1 MKPDSVDKWTFVS
14 DLAFMSKLR
23 KDAEENRAVILEAAD
38 LVFASHGITVPLDLV
53 CQQAG
58 VGRATLYR
66 HFPDRHHLIVAL
78 LERGIEETAAK
89 AVELGDRDDA
99 FFVLLRFH
107 AERIHARSS
116 LIDYWRVLD
125 RNAPE
130 VRRVRERFHQIFLPL
145 IFRAVEAG
153 TCRPDVQVEDVTL
166 LVSMLGS
173 ALRGRS
179 ADEQAR
185 LSLRAFELI
194 IEGLRPRP
202 IAHSAVAK

>member
-1 MKPDSVDKWTFVS
+1 
-14 DLAFMSKLR
+14 MSKLR
-23 KDAEENRAVILEAAD
+23 KDAEENRSEILAAAD
-38 LVFASHGITVPLDLV
+38 LVFAAHGVTAPLDLI
-53 CQQAG
+53 CQKAA

-78 LERGIEETAAK
+78 LEQGIEETAAK
-89 AVELGDRDDA
+89 AIELGDQDDA

-116 LIDYWRVLD
+116 LVDYWRVLD

-130 VRRVRERFHQIFLPL
+130 VQRVRERFYRIFSPL
-145 IFRAVEAG
+145 IVRAVAAG
-153 TCRPDVQVEDVTL
+153 ACRPDIQVEDVTL

-173 ALRGRS
+173 ALRGRT
-179 ADEQAR
+179 AEEQGR

-194 IEGLRPRP
+194 IKGLRPRSGEQ
-202 IAHSAVAK
+202 A

>member
-1 MKPDSVDKWTFVS
+1 
-14 DLAFMSKLR
+14 MSKLR
-23 KDAEENRAVILEAAD
+23 KDAEENRSAILKAAD
-38 LVFASHGITVPLDLV
+38 RVFASHGITVPLDLV
-53 CQQAG
+53 CQEAG

-78 LERGIEETAAK
+78 LEQGLEETAAK
-89 AVELGDRDDA
+89 AVELGERDDA

-153 TCRPDVQVEDVTL
+153 TCRPDIQVEDVTL

-185 LSLRAFELI
+185 LGLRAFELMV
-194 IEGLRPRP
+194 EGLRPR
-202 IAHSAVAK
+202 AGASSRGAA

>member
-1 MKPDSVDKWTFVS
+1 ME
-14 DLAFMSKLR
+14 AMSKLR
-23 KDAEENRAVILEAAD
+23 RDAEENRSVILEAAD
-38 LVFASHGITVPLDLV
+38 LVFANHGITVPLDLV

-78 LERGIEETAAK
+78 LERGLEETAAK

-107 AERIHARSS
+107 AERIHSRSS
-116 LIDYWRVLD
+116 LVDYWRVLD
-125 RNAPE
+125 RHAPE
-130 VRRVRERFHQIFLPL
+130 VRRVRERFHQIFSPL

-153 TCRPDVQVEDVTL
+153 TCRSDIQVEDVTL

-185 LSLRAFELI
+185 LSLRIFELMV
-194 IEGLRPRP
+194 EGLRPRTTVGP
-202 IAHSAVAK
+202 AVPA

>member
-1 MKPDSVDKWTFVS
+1 MT
-14 DLAFMSKLR
+14 KLR
-23 KDAEENRAVILEAAD
+23 RDAEENRSVILEAAD

-99 FFVLLRFH
+99 FFVLLHFH

-116 LIDYWRVLD
+116 LTDYWRVLD

-130 VRRVRERFHQIFLPL
+130 VRRVRERFHQIFSPL

-153 TCRPDVQVEDVTL
+153 TCRPDIQVEDVTL

-179 ADEQAR
+179 TDERAR

-194 IEGLRPRP
+194 IEGLRPRS
-202 IAHSAVAK
+202 IAHPPVAK

>member
-1 MKPDSVDKWTFVS
+1 M
-14 DLAFMSKLR
+14 AKLR
-23 KDAEENRAVILEAAD
+23 KDAEENRSAILKAAD
-38 LVFASHGITVPLDLV
+38 LVFAGHGITVPLDLV
-53 CQQAG
+53 CQEAG

-78 LERGIEETAAK
+78 LEQSIEETAAK
-89 AVELGDRDDA
+89 AVELGDRQDA
-99 FFVLLRFH
+99 FFVLLRVH
-107 AERIHARSS
+107 AERIHAHSS

-130 VRRVRERFHQIFLPL
+130 VRRVRERFHQIFSPL

-153 TCRPDVQVEDVTL
+153 TCRPDMQVEDVTL

-185 LSLRAFELI
+185 LGLRAFELLV
-194 IEGLRPRP
+194 EGLRPR
-202 IAHSAVAK
+202 VALPSEATP

>member
-1 MKPDSVDKWTFVS
+1 MT
-14 DLAFMSKLR
+14 KLR
-23 KDAEENRAVILEAAD
+23 RDAEENRAVILAAAD

-78 LERGIEETAAK
+78 LERGLEETAAK
-89 AVELGDRDDA
+89 AIELGDQEDA

-107 AERIHARSS
+107 AERIHSRSS
-116 LIDYWRVLD
+116 LVDYWRVLD
-125 RNAPE
+125 RGAPE
-130 VRRVRERFHQIFLPL
+130 VRRVRERFHQIFSPL

-153 TCRPDVQVEDVTL
+153 TCRPDIQVEDVTL

-179 ADEQAR
+179 AEEQAR
-185 LSLRAFELI
+185 LSLRAFELLV
-194 IEGLRPRP
+194 EGLRPR
-202 IAHSAVAK
+202 SAGHAQAAT

>member
-1 MKPDSVDKWTFVS
+1 MI
-14 DLAFMSKLR
+14 KLR
-23 KDAEENRAVILEAAD
+23 RDAEENHSDILDAAD
-38 LVFASHGITVPLDLV
+38 IIFASQGITAPLDLV
-53 CQQAG
+53 CQKAG

-89 AVELGDRDDA
+89 AAKLGDRDDA

-125 RNAPE
+125 RAAPE
-130 VRRVRERFHQIFLPL
+130 VRRVRERFHQIFSPL
-145 IFRAVEAG
+145 ILRAVEASA
-153 TCRPDVQVEDVTL
+153 CRPDIQVEDVTL

-173 ALRGRS
+173 ALRGRT

-185 LSLRAFELI
+185 LGLRAFELM
-194 IEGLRPRP
+194 IEGLRPRAGSG
-202 IAHSAVAK
+202 AHEATA

>member
-1 MKPDSVDKWTFVS
+1 MKGECVDDRTFLS
-14 DLAFMSKLR
+14 DLEYMSKLR
-23 KDAEENRAVILEAAD
+23 KDAEENRSAILSAAD

-78 LERGIEETAAK
+78 LEQGLEETAAK
-89 AVELGDRDDA
+89 AVELGDREDA

-130 VRRVRERFHQIFLPL
+130 VRRVRERFHQVFSPL

-153 TCRPDVQVEDVTL
+153 TCRPDIQVEDVTL

-179 ADEQAR
+179 AEEQGR
-185 LSLRAFELI
+185 LGLRAFELI
-194 IEGLRPRP
+194 VEGLRPRL
-202 IAHSAVAK
+202 AVASEAVT

>member
-1 MKPDSVDKWTFVS
+1 MT
-14 DLAFMSKLR
+14 KLR
-23 KDAEENRAVILEAAD
+23 RDAEENRAVILAAAD

-78 LERGIEETAAK
+78 LERGLEETAAK
-89 AVELGDRDDA
+89 AVELGDREDA

-107 AERIHARSS
+107 AERIHSRSS
-116 LIDYWRVLD
+116 LVDYWRVLD
-125 RNAPE
+125 RGAPE
-130 VRRVRERFHQIFLPL
+130 VRRVRERFHQIFSPL

-153 TCRPDVQVEDVTL
+153 TCRPDIQVEDVTL

-179 ADEQAR
+179 AEEQAR
-185 LSLRAFELI
+185 LSLRAFELLVA
-194 IEGLRPRP
+194 GLRPR
-202 IAHSAVAK
+202 SAGHAQAAT

>member
-1 MKPDSVDKWTFVS
+1 MNANCVDNRTFVS
-14 DLAFMSKLR
+14 DLECMSKLR
-23 KDAEENRAVILEAAD
+23 KDAEENRSAILRAAD

-53 CQQAG
+53 CQEAG

-78 LERGIEETAAK
+78 LEQGLEETAAK
-89 AVELGDRDDA
+89 AIELGDREDA

-107 AERIHARSS
+107 AEHIRARSS

-125 RNAPE
+125 RNSPE
-130 VRRVRERFHQIFLPL
+130 VRRVRERFHQIFSPL

-153 TCRPDVQVEDVTL
+153 TCRPDIQVEDVTL

-185 LSLRAFELI
+185 LSLRAFELMV
-194 IEGLRPRP
+194 EGLRPRP
-202 IAHSAVAK
+202 VIASVAVT

>member
-1 MKPDSVDKWTFVS
+1 MI
-14 DLAFMSKLR
+14 KLR
-23 KDAEENRAVILEAAD
+23 RDAEENRAVILAAAD

-78 LERGIEETAAK
+78 LERGLEETAAK

-107 AERIHARSS
+107 AERIHSRSS
-116 LIDYWRVLD
+116 LVDYWRVLD
-125 RNAPE
+125 RGAPE
-130 VRRVRERFHQIFLPL
+130 VRRVRERFHQIFSPL

-153 TCRPDVQVEDVTL
+153 TCRPDIQVEDVTL

-185 LSLRAFELI
+185 LSLRAFELLVA
-194 IEGLRPRP
+194 GLRPRP
-202 IAHSAVAK
+202 AEHAQAAT

>member
-1 MKPDSVDKWTFVS
+1 MKGECVDDRTFLS
-14 DLAFMSKLR
+14 DLECMSKLR
-23 KDAEENRAVILEAAD
+23 KDAEENRSAILSAAD

-78 LERGIEETAAK
+78 LEQGLEETAAK
-89 AVELGDRDDA
+89 AVELGDREDA

-130 VRRVRERFHQIFLPL
+130 VRRVRERFHQVFSPL

-153 TCRPDVQVEDVTL
+153 TCRPDIQVEDVTL

-179 ADEQAR
+179 AEEQGR
-185 LSLRAFELI
+185 LGLRAFELI
-194 IEGLRPRP
+194 VEGLRPRL
-202 IAHSAVAK
+202 SVASEAAS

>member
-1 MKPDSVDKWTFVS
+1 
-14 DLAFMSKLR
+14 MSKLR
-23 KDAEENRAVILEAAD
+23 RDAEENRSVILEAAD
-38 LVFASHGITVPLDLV
+38 LVFANHGITVPLDLV

-78 LERGIEETAAK
+78 LERGLEETAAK

-107 AERIHARSS
+107 AERIHSRSS
-116 LIDYWRVLD
+116 LVDYWRVLD
-125 RNAPE
+125 RHAPE
-130 VRRVRERFHQIFLPL
+130 VRRVRERFHQIFSPL

-153 TCRPDVQVEDVTL
+153 TCRSDIQVEDVTL

-185 LSLRAFELI
+185 LSLRIFELMV
-194 IEGLRPRP
+194 EGLRPRTTVGP
-202 IAHSAVAK
+202 AVPA

>member
-1 MKPDSVDKWTFVS
+1 MT
-14 DLAFMSKLR
+14 KLR
-23 KDAEENRAVILEAAD
+23 KDAEENRSVILEAAD
-38 LVFASHGITVPLDLV
+38 LVFASQGITVPLDLV

-78 LERGIEETAAK
+78 LERGLEETAAK
-89 AVELGDRDDA
+89 AVELGDREDA

-107 AERIHARSS
+107 AERIRARSS
-116 LIDYWRVLD
+116 LVDYWRVLD

-130 VRRVRERFHQIFLPL
+130 VRRVRERFNQVFSPL
-145 IFRAVEAG
+145 ILRAVEAG
-153 TCRPDVQVEDVTL
+153 TCRPDIQVEDVTL

-185 LSLRAFELI
+185 LSLRAFELMV
-194 IEGLRPRP
+194 EGLRPRP
-202 IAHSAVAK
+202 IAHSAATT

>member
-1 MKPDSVDKWTFVS
+1 MT
-14 DLAFMSKLR
+14 KLR
-23 KDAEENRAVILEAAD
+23 RDAEENRAVILEAAD

-78 LERGIEETAAK
+78 LERGLEETAAK
-89 AVELGDRDDA
+89 AVELGDREDA

-107 AERIHARSS
+107 AERIHSRSS
-116 LIDYWRVLD
+116 LVDYWRVLD
-125 RNAPE
+125 RGAPE
-130 VRRVRERFHQIFLPL
+130 VRRVRERFHQIFSPL

-153 TCRPDVQVEDVTL
+153 TCRPDIQVEDVTL

-185 LSLRAFELI
+185 LSLRAFELLV
-194 IEGLRPRP
+194 EGLRPRP
-202 IAHSAVAK
+202 AGHAQAAT

>member
-1 MKPDSVDKWTFVS
+1 MT
-14 DLAFMSKLR
+14 KLR
-23 KDAEENRAVILEAAD
+23 RDAEENRAVILAAAD

-53 CQQAG
+53 CKQAG

-78 LERGIEETAAK
+78 LERGLEETAAK
-89 AVELGDRDDA
+89 AVELGDRQDA

-107 AERIHARSS
+107 AERIRSRSS
-116 LIDYWRVLD
+116 LVDYWRVLD
-125 RNAPE
+125 RGAPE
-130 VRRVRERFHQIFLPL
+130 VQRVRERFHQIFSPL

-153 TCRPDVQVEDVTL
+153 ICRPDIQVEDVTL
-166 LVSMLGS
+166 LVSVLGS

-185 LSLRAFELI
+185 LSLRAFELLV
-194 IEGLRPRP
+194 EGLRPRP
-202 IAHSAVAK
+202 AVHGRPAT

>member
-1 MKPDSVDKWTFVS
+1 MT
-14 DLAFMSKLR
+14 KLR
-23 KDAEENRAVILEAAD
+23 KDAEENRSVILEAAD
-38 LVFASHGITVPLDLV
+38 LVFASQGITVPLDLV

-78 LERGIEETAAK
+78 LEQGLEETAAK

-130 VRRVRERFHQIFLPL
+130 VRRVRERFHQIFSPL
-145 IFRAVEAG
+145 ILRAVEAE

-185 LSLRAFELI
+185 LSLRAFELMV
-194 IEGLRPRP
+194 EGLRPRSM
-202 IAHSAVAK
+202 ALRAVAK

>member
-1 MKPDSVDKWTFVS
+1 MS
-14 DLAFMSKLR
+14 DLERMSKLR
-23 KDAEENRAVILEAAD
+23 KDAEENRSAILMAAD
-38 LVFASHGITVPLDLV
+38 RVFASHGITVPLDLV
-53 CQQAG
+53 CQEAG

-78 LERGIEETAAK
+78 LEQGIEETAAK
-89 AVELGDRDDA
+89 AVELGDREDA

-130 VRRVRERFHQIFLPL
+130 VRRVRERFHQIFSPL
-145 IFRAVEAG
+145 IFRAVEVG
-153 TCRPDVQVEDVTL
+153 TCRPDIQVEDVTL

-185 LSLRAFELI
+185 LGLRAFELLV
-194 IEGLRPRP
+194 EGLRPRVTVP
-202 IAHSAVAK
+202 SEAAS